1 MGRKLNQKDH
11 NASIYFRLR
20 DEDNWLI
27 LDRLMALPEY
37 EKNRAKLLND
47 ALTIG
52 LPILLTDKTSKEIM
66 LADEPKYE
74 EQPLQERTIQGYG
87 NALDPRI
94 DEVIRLLSEIVMNT
108 TLDKFML
115 SGLFNAKIQEL
126 ENRQQ
131 LASKL
136 SKGLLNNTPD
146 CLYGTEIEM
155 LKDMNKDEEDE

>member
-1 MGRKLNQKDH
+1 
-11 NASIYFRLR
+11 
-20 DEDNWLI
+20 
-27 LDRLMALPEY
+27 
-37 EKNRAKLLND
+37 
-47 ALTIG
+47 
-52 LPILLTDKTSKEIM
+52 M

-131 LASKL
+131 LASRL

-146 CLYGTEIEM
+146 CLYNTEIDM
-155 LKDMNKDEEDE
+155 LKDMNRDEEDE

>member
-1 MGRKLNQKDH
+1 MGRKLNRKDH

-20 DEDNWLI
+20 DEDNWQLI
-27 LDRLMALPEY
+27 DSLMTFPEY
-37 EKNRAKLLND
+37 EKNRAKLIND

-52 LPILLTDKTSKEIM
+52 LPLLLSQKTNKTIT
-66 LADEPKYE
+66 LADEPE
-74 EQPLQERTIQGYG
+74 TVEQPQRETVAQGYG

-108 TLDKFML
+108 TLNKLMA
-115 SGLFNAKIQEL
+115 SGVFNSMIQLL
-126 ENRQQ
+126 EDRPK
-131 LASKL
+131 LASRL

-146 CLYGTEIEM
+146 CLYDTEIDM